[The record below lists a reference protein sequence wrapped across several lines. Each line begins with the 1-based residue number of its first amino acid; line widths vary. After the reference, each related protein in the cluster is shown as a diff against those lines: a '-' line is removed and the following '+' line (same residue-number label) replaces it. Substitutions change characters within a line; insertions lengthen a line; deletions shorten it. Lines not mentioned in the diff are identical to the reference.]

1 MKILLKLIS
10 GLAIL
15 ATTAVAQAEVSG
27 QLGMT
32 SSHIRRGSEIG
43 TDLTYF
49 GGITY
54 SAGGFSASASVLDT
68 KGQSNDNDA
77 ILWNGDFSET
87 QYELSYGFEV
97 GAVNLTVGALDR
109 TNVLCSCMGDMPFD
123 IDEREYSLTAEL
135 SGVELSYVD
144 GETNIFYDYDV
155 TTLASNVGNTRVLVG
170 KMTYDIWYWSMDY
183 MFYEIS
189 SGTQLFG
196 LDANLMYTGVF
207 NSDSFEPRSKLVLTL
222 SKSLSL

>member
-32 SSHIRRGSEIG
+32 SSHIRRGAEIG

-68 KGQSNDNDA
+68 KGESNDA
-77 ILWNGDFSET
+77 VLWSGDFTET
-87 QYELSYGFEV
+87 QYEFSYGFEL

-109 TNVLCSCMGDMPFD
+109 TNSTDDSNFD

-144 GETNIFYDYDV
+144 GETNVSIDYDV
-155 TTLASNVGNTRVLVG
+155 TTLASNLGNTRVLVG
-170 KMTYDIWYWSMDY
+170 KMTYDLFYLSTDY

-207 NSDSFEPRSKLVLTL
+207 NSDNIEPRSKLVLTL

>member
-1 MKILLKLIS
+1 MNILIKIIS

-27 QLGMT
+27 QLGIT
-32 SSHIRRGSEIG
+32 SSHMRRGSEIG
-43 TDLTYF
+43 SDFTYY

-54 SAGGFSASASVLDT
+54 TAGGFSASVSVLDT
-68 KGQSNDNDA
+68 KGQSNDA
-77 ILWNGDFSET
+77 ALWSGDLSET
-87 QYELSYGFEV
+87 QYELSYGFEL

-109 TNVLCSCMGDMPFD
+109 TNTSDDNPFD

-135 SGVELSYVD
+135 SGVELTYVD
-144 GETNIFYDYDV
+144 GETNFFYDYDV
-155 TTLASNVGNTRVLVG
+155 TTLASNLGNTKVLVG
-170 KMTYDIWYWSMDY
+170 KMTYDIFFWSMDY

-196 LDANLMYTGVF
+196 LDTELMYTGVF
-207 NSDSFEPRSKLVLTL
+207 DSDSWMGFEPRSKLVLKF